1 MKNIM
6 HKIIFIFAAFFA
18 AGFATSANAQ
28 QAEVY
33 TQASGTHETSG
44 LTLTLSDPLTD
55 IATAARN
62 SIRRDERLSEL
73 RRVNPA
79 DISVNMMGIG
89 ANRDLFDDLPTFGSG
104 PGSGSRTV
112 IKAGDLFQ
120 LYSALAGVGPS
131 PVFTVYVRESDNAL
145 VLASSVSFGVANTN
159 AGEFYLNDDWKETS
173 DITKARGYVAPPPPP
188 SSEEMENDGGDND
201 GNTDNTGGNSGGG
214 GGSAGA
220 IIGGVAVVGGLIW
233 LLSSGGAAGEFNFT
247 PDFGY
252 AINESGYAANAG
264 GRMDFRKDKWHL
276 YYTGGQTNANGDF
289 GNFRYSSGGK
299 YAADF
304 WTAAFSESVSG
315 KTADYD
321 FSLSANF
328 AGEIWEISPVYHLHS
343 RHKKDKTE
351 THNALNL
358 ESVLHYN
365 RWIIRPAAGF
375 RWENANDLTQKLQIN
390 ATHYF

>member
-1 MKNIM
+1 MKNIT

-79 DISVNMMGIG
+79 DKLVSMMGIG
-89 ANRDLFDDLPTFGSG
+89 ANRTLSNRLPTFGT
-104 PGSGSRTV
+104 PLNTANEKI

-120 LYSALAGVGPS
+120 LDSALANVNPS

-145 VLASSVSFGVANTN
+145 VLARSVSFRVANPD

-173 DITKARGYVAPPPPP
+173 DITKARGYVAPPPP
-188 SSEEMENDGGDND
+188 SSEEMENDGADND
-201 GNTDNTGGNSGGG
+201 DNTDNTGGNSGGG

-304 WTAAFSESVSG
+304 WTATFSESISG

-321 FSLSANF
+321 FFLSANF
-328 AGEIWEISPVYHLHS
+328 AGEIWKISPVYHLHS

-375 RWENANDLTQKLQIN
+375 RWENANDLTKKLQIN

>member
-89 ANRDLFDDLPTFGSG
+89 ANRTLSNRLPTFGT
-104 PGSGSRTV
+104 PLNTANEKI

-120 LYSALAGVGPS
+120 LYSALANVNPS

-173 DITKARGYVAPPPPP
+173 DITKARGYVAPPPP

-201 GNTDNTGGNSGGG
+201 DATPITP
-214 GGSAGA
+214 
-220 IIGGVAVVGGLIW
+220 
-233 LLSSGGAAGEFNFT
+233 AA
-247 PDFGY
+247 
-252 AINESGYAANAG
+252 
-264 GRMDFRKDKWHL
+264 
-276 YYTGGQTNANGDF
+276 
-289 GNFRYSSGGK
+289 
-299 YAADF
+299 
-304 WTAAFSESVSG
+304 TAAAAAEVRG
-315 KTADYD
+315 R
-321 FSLSANF
+321 LSA
-328 AGEIWEISPVYHLHS
+328 
-343 RHKKDKTE
+343 
-351 THNALNL
+351 ALRL
-358 ESVLHYN
+358 S
-365 RWIIRPAAGF
+365 A
-375 RWENANDLTQKLQIN
+375 D
-390 ATHYF
+390 